1 MAFLG
6 IVTLLKPVV
15 PLWPVT
21 VIESVVELVDW
32 FVVIVTLDIWEL
44 VIFPRIARLTVAP
57 LSVLAFT
64 VVSNGV
70 GEGDGFAVGV
80 GVAFGVLV
88 DVGVD
93 VGVGSSV
100 GEDVGVGEGVVV
112 DVGVGMGEDV
122 GVGESVTVT

>member
-15 PLWPVT
+15 PLSPVT

-88 DVGVD
+88 EVGVD
-93 VGVGSSV
+93 VGVNVGRGS
-100 GEDVGVGEGVVV
+100 DVGGGVEVAEALTRRLGLDGQV
-112 DVGVGMGEDV
+112 RRAGAA
-122 GVGESVTVT
+122 